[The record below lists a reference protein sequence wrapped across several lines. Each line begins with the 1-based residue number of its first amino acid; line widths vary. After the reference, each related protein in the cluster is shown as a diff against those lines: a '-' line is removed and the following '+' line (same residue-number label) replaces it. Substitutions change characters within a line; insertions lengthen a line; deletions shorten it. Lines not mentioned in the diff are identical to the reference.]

1 MDTTHKKIVRARRF
15 AQRVHAGQVRPG
27 GDPQFAHCERV
38 ASIAIALLADFHQ
51 FASDDKAVGVVAA
64 AFLHDALEDTAT
76 TDGELTARFGAR
88 VARIVR
94 AVSHVEEEESD
105 EVYLSRVA
113 AGGREALLVK
123 LADRLD
129 NTCTLRRAPREFRAR
144 KLAEVRAAL
153 PIWERIFPESVPLI
167 KEAIKEVED
176 AS

>member
-1 MDTTHKKIVRARRF
+1 MDKIKKIARAREF
-15 AQRVHAGQVRPG
+15 ARRVHAEQVRPG
-27 GDPQFAHCERV
+27 GDPQFAHCKRV
-38 ASIAIALLADFHQ
+38 AGIAIGLLEEHFPPE
-51 FASDDKAVGVVAA
+51 DDGMFEVVVVAA
-64 AFLHDALEDTAT
+64 LLHDVLEDTET
-76 TDGELTARFGAR
+76 TDEQLAELFGKR

-94 AVSHVEEEESD
+94 AVSHEQEDEPD

-129 NTCTLRRAPREFRAR
+129 NTRTLARAPREFRER
-144 KLAEVRAAL
+144 KLSEIRAAL

-167 KEAIKEVED
+167 KKAIKEVED